1 VANGFTRF
9 DLMKNRTESRRYPSR
24 YSPDV
29 DENGVAW
36 ITGRQYIVEMVCENK
51 AAKDIKELPRG
62 FYTKELQLSDWQKFY
77 REQINNRSLTKLID
91 KHGVDKIIAFLKT
104 NKYVMS
110 LRPKWVHEKIE
121 EYTYVERTASK
132 EELSYDFHSKEN
144 FTSNN
149 KKRSIISKLEE
160 LE

>member
-1 VANGFTRF
+1 
-9 DLMKNRTESRRYPSR
+9 MKNRTESRRYPSR
-24 YSPDV
+24 YSPEID
-29 DENGVAW
+29 DDGFAW

-51 AAKDIKELPRG
+51 AAKEGKELPRG
-62 FYTKELQLSDWQKFY
+62 FYTKDLQLADWQKFY
-77 REQINNRSLTKLID
+77 REQINNRSLSKLID
-91 KHGVDKIIAFLKT
+91 KHGVDKIISFLKS

-121 EYTYVERTASK
+121 EYTYVERTTGK
-132 EELSYDFHSKEN
+132 EDLSYDFNSKES

-149 KKRSIISKLEE
+149 HKRSIISKLEE